1 MRIGFILLAIFA
13 GLTGAVGDALL
24 SHWAKKSA
32 PWSWLVGGILVWNLS
47 LVPFV
52 FMLKRGLLAEC
63 VIAFLLANSI
73 LIIGISA
80 VVLHEDITL
89 NKWLWML
96 LGLLALVMMQ
106 KE

>member
-1 MRIGFILLAIFA
+1 MRIGFIVLAIFA
-13 GLTGAVGDALL
+13 GLAGAVGDALL

-32 PWSWLVGGILVWNLS
+32 PWGWLVGGILVWNVA
-47 LVPFV
+47 LVPFI

-63 VIAFLLANSI
+63 VIAFLLANSL
-73 LIIGISA
+73 LIIGISV
-80 VVLHEDITL
+80 VVLREEISL